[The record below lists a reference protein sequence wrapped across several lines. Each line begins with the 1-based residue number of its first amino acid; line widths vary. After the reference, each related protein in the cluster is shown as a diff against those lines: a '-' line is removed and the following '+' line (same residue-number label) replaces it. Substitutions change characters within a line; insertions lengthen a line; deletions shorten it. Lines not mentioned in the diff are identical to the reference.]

1 MIGIYCRISKE
12 GDSKRSIETQMSMG
26 IAFADENKLK
36 YKVYIDSGISGG
48 KNRDSRPE
56 LDNLFNDVEEGLITS
71 IYVYNQD
78 RLARDEVT
86 WFQLAA
92 VVLEYD
98 VKLYENGVLENLKD
112 SSTFTMRGIKAIF
125 DADER
130 RKTSKRFKDVL
141 KRNAEKG
148 RRFSLIQ
155 YGYKEG
161 DDKRLEINEE
171 EASIVRRMYQ
181 MSLEGK
187 GVSKIAEILNVEGVK
202 TRYNEMDGT
211 YKVVNKYTG
220 EVQIRNKSEVVWKGG
235 TINKILKNPIYKGK
249 RLWGKETYPAP
260 AIFDEWYWQKVNDNF
275 KNNSNNRGAAIQH
288 SYLLKGLIRCGR
300 CGSNYYGRTRV
311 PVGNKKPKDHYYMCS
326 SKRRGEKNCGNR
338 SISIDALDT
347 LIWFHVMF
355 SGRIPELLEYQFRDD
370 NMSIMSKDLHK
381 NLEQAKNLL
390 ESNQA
395 RKNKIIEAIG
405 NEVFSF
411 DEARAELDKIRI
423 EQYHL
428 ESDILNLKNQINVI
442 NEGKSEVKT
451 KLKDIVD
458 FKIHT
463 TAERQEVVRK
473 FIKNI
478 EIMNEDKIGCSVSIQ
493 YVDFGLADDVYS
505 ISSNNK
511 MARTIIENNN
521 RIGKAGD
528 KVTFDLKE
536 WFSIFDELYNQD
548 NLLT

>member
-1 MIGIYCRISKE
+1 MLGIYCRISKE
-12 GDSKRSIETQMSMG
+12 GDSKRSIETQKSMG

-56 LDNLFNDVEEGLITS
+56 LDNLFNDVEDGLITS

-112 SSTFTMRGIKAIF
+112 SGTFTMRGIKAIF

-141 KRNAEKG
+141 RRNAEKG

-161 DDKRLEINEE
+161 EDKRLVINEE

-187 GVSKIAEILNVEGVK
+187 GVSKIAEILNAEGIK

-211 YKVVNKYTG
+211 YKVVNKFTG
-220 EVQIRNKSEVVWKGG
+220 EIQIRNKSEVVWKGG
-235 TINKILKNPIYKGK
+235 TINNILKNPIYKGE

-260 AIFDEWYWQKVNDNF
+260 PIFDEWYWQKVNDNF
-275 KNNSNNRGAAIQH
+275 KNNSNNKGQAVKH
-288 SYLLKGLIRCGR
+288 SYLLKGLLRCGK

-311 PVGNKKPKDHYYMCS
+311 AVGNKKPKDHYYMCS
-326 SKRRGEKNCGNR
+326 SKRRGERNCGNR

-347 LIWFHVMF
+347 LIWFHLIYG
-355 SGRIPELLEYQFRDD
+355 GRMQEIIELNLNNTETNKRFR
-370 NMSIMSKDLHK
+370 MLQKEQSILLSKYKSLI
-381 NLEQAKNLL
+381 N
-390 ESNQA
+390 
-395 RKNKIIEAIG
+395 RKEKITEAIG
-405 NEVFSF
+405 LEIITL
-411 DEARAELDKIRI
+411 DEAKNQLDKIRFEMLQI
-423 EQYHL
+423 EN
-428 ESDILNLKNQINVI
+428 DISINKKLI
-442 NEGKSEVKT
+442 NEVAEFKEKGKESISH
-451 KLKDIVD
+451 LKHLRGISND
-458 FKIHT
+458 
-463 TAERQEVVRK
+463 RRK
-473 FIKNI
+473 EIIKMFIKNI
-478 EIMNEDKIGCSVSIQ
+478 EIKTDNSGCLIDIQ
-493 YVDFGLADDVYS
+493 FVDFGIKNEEYF
-505 ISSNNK
+505 
-511 MARTIIENNN
+511 IERNN
-521 RIGKAGD
+521 RNAHNFPSNPILNYKGGQR
-528 KVTFDLKE
+528 VFIDLKE
-536 WFSIFDELYNQD
+536 WSELFKKEYNSK
-548 NLLT
+548 